1 MSVHEQFRNVFSNWD
16 KEVFRNIHHEDFLFI
31 RETELLTLEDH
42 VENIDCLVTSTNF
55 AEKQNKQAVLIH
67 ENEYVSEVRW
77 RDGDEIVTAVV
88 LLKNGKAWRQIA
100 NRVHVEDTLSSFLSL
115 CQCIVL
121 MARCTFSSGTPK
133 KVMADYLIR

>member
-1 MSVHEQFRNVFSNWD
+1 MSVHEQFRSVFSNWD

-42 VENIDCLVTSTNF
+42 VENIDRLVTTTNF

-100 NRVHVEDTLSSFLSL
+100 NRVHLEDALSSF
-115 CQCIVL
+115 
-121 MARCTFSSGTPK
+121 
-133 KVMADYLIR
+133 